1 MLNTLSSPSYLLHHT
16 IQLVRQYSTLLE
28 SYVTSYYA
36 DNASD
41 LLPKAWLM
49 QPGLELNEL
58 CYLLSLHQSADYSLS
73 IKLYRPLPL
82 SLLAYRMACGFA
94 QLNVDTLS
102 CTSSKASWQG
112 FKVLFC
118 NSAELEEWLTSRVPF
133 LGARTSD
140 SINGD
145 SSQCLYEQHKL
156 PAPFRRHV
164 TPKKEHE
171 ILRQAL
177 LVRTVA
183 DLLACRISSEK
194 SALCGCVIDR
204 LVVDVGCGQGH
215 LSRYLSF
222 FHGLRVIN
230 LEADSDHLRKA
241 YKFDRET
248 RAYLNKK
255 KPRPTSPSSRALSP
269 ICPHGQPLRITTN
282 TTADQIVR
290 LVSQAQSGEDEKSR
304 TGEPLE
310 NSNRLFLNGLHAC
323 GDLSSAI
330 IKLMTESSVVDSMVL
345 VGCCYMKA
353 VLNPSVNGDGDIG
366 TRRHPVPSQ
375 TLWLPQSNTLKSF
388 DIRVSYASLEAA
400 CHSIP
405 DYIRRLELALTKG
418 HLHLRVHGFRALV
431 ELLLERRC
439 RALATLKRAGTDDV
453 VFRFVRCAV
462 KYAHTMNFYEYSSII
477 LNRLASVQQLSKMSQ
492 KSELLRPFS
501 VDEVEDALRSIG
513 ANMSLDN
520 IWFPVV
526 RYHVLRLMLAPAM
539 EALLLLDRLL
549 SLQEQGYSCCLVRL
563 FDHRIS
569 PRNIALVALKR

>member
-1 MLNTLSSPSYLLHHT
+1 MLNTISSPSYLLRHAV
-16 IQLVRQYSTLLE
+16 QLVGQYKTLLE

-58 CYLLSLHQSADYSLS
+58 CYLLSLHHSADYSMS

-112 FKVLFC
+112 FKVFFC
-118 NSAELEEWLTSRVPF
+118 NSAELEEWLTSKVPF
-133 LGARTSD
+133 LGARTSG
-140 SINGD
+140 SFSGD
-145 SSQCLYEQHKL
+145 SSQRFYEQRKL
-156 PAPFRRHV
+156 PAQFRRHV

-171 ILRQAL
+171 ILRQAS
-177 LVRTVA
+177 LVRTIA
-183 DLLACRISSEK
+183 DLLACRIPNEK
-194 SALCGCVIDR
+194 SMLCDCTIER
-204 LVVDVGCGQGH
+204 LVVDIGCGQGH

-222 FHGLRVIN
+222 FHGLRVVN

-241 YKFDRET
+241 CKFDWET

-255 KPRPTSPSSRALSP
+255 KPRSTLPSSRALSSIYP
-269 ICPHGQPLRITTN
+269 RGQPLRITTN

-290 LVSQAQSGEDEKSR
+290 LVSQAQSSEDEKNC

-310 NSNRLFLNGLHAC
+310 NSNRLLLNGLHAC

-330 IKLMTESSVVDSMVL
+330 IKFMTESSVVDALVL

-366 TRRHPVPSQ
+366 TRKNPFPLQ
-375 TLWLPQSNTLKSF
+375 TLWSPQSSTLRSF
-388 DIRVSYASLEAA
+388 DIKMSYASLEAA

-418 HLHLRVHGFRALV
+418 VLHLRVHGFRALV
-431 ELLLERRC
+431 ELLLERRY
-439 RALATLKRAGTDDV
+439 RALTTVKKTGTDDV
-453 VFRFVRCAV
+453 GFRFVRCAV
-462 KYAHTMNFYEYSSII
+462 KHAHTMDFYAYSSII
-477 LNRLASVQQLSKMSQ
+477 LNRLASVQQLSEMNQ

-513 ANMSLDN
+513 ADMSLDH
-520 IWFPVV
+520 IWLPVV
-526 RYHVLRLMLAPAM
+526 RYHVLRLMLAPAV
-539 EALLLLDRLL
+539 EVLLLLDRLL